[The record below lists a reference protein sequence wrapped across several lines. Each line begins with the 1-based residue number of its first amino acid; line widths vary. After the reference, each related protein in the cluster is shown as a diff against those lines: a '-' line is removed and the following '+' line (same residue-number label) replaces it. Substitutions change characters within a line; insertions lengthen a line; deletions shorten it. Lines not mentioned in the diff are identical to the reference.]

1 MLKKAISYVYSLV
14 LISRALTFTVSALPV
29 PHNCSAQQQEV
40 HHIVPLSIL
49 IVRTTEKPT
58 IIFFFISISSTYQP
72 FFAIAFLRFFAFL
85 TGTFPFAV
93 NTKF

>member
-40 HHIVPLSIL
+40 HHIVPLSIQEHHESAL
-49 IVRTTEKPT
+49 PLNE
-58 IIFFFISISSTYQP
+58 
-72 FFAIAFLRFFAFL
+72 
-85 TGTFPFAV
+85 
-93 NTKF
+93 